1 MPKTSA
7 TDLLN
12 GIEIYDLKSLDVVKL
27 DSKCNYGVYGYTR
40 HANAK
45 NIEFNNGVQF
55 KHIRLN
61 GKTTADTDSRLTYF
75 GIANNDGL
83 CNIVAWA
90 KMHGHYVKTSGN
102 HFTITTGIANKF
114 HGLGSMQK
122 FIIKYSSVYHVNC
135 EVFNHDNNTFLGKYN
150 LDGYDVVKFMQE
162 KFDRGYYLA
171 MVTDRPDYI

>member
-12 GIEIYDLKSLDVVKL
+12 GVEIYDLKSTDVVKL

-45 NIEFNNGVQF
+45 NVEFNNGVQF
-55 KHIRLN
+55 EHIRLS
-61 GKTTADTDSRLTYF
+61 GRTTADTDSRLTYF
-75 GIANNDGL
+75 GIANNDNL

-90 KMHGHYVKTSGN
+90 KMHGYYVKTSGN
-102 HFTITTGIANKF
+102 HFTIQTGIANKF

-122 FIIKYSSVYHVNC
+122 FIIKYASIYHVNC
-135 EVFNHDNNTFLGKYN
+135 EVFNHENNTFLGKYN
-150 LDGYDVVKFMQE
+150 LDNYDVVKFMQD
-162 KFDRGYYLA
+162 KFDRGYYIA